1 MQNNL
6 SENNILGSDVFF
18 TLDSEEIILASSK
31 NTKENRLA
39 FAVMLK
45 FFQVEGRYPT
55 PSDVIQQTMINSLAM
70 QLDCCDMNLDNY
82 DWHNRSSKRF
92 RQEIRLLLDYRKA
105 NIEDSKKLIDWL
117 IEHSLPQVP
126 TLPQI
131 LEQAYQFCGN
141 QRLEPFKP
149 RQLDRYIATACSRF
163 ERKFFL
169 DISKQLSIATIKLI
183 NELLPKSDEIS
194 DNEEQNKED
203 SEESRLAIITLSC
216 LKKDIAGAKLK
227 NVSNEIDKLK
237 WLRRLSLPEKLN
249 SVPRKLKKKYYTRI
263 CAELPSEIR
272 KHQPQICYSTMAIFC
287 HVRCELITDNLITTL
302 IQLIHK
308 MRTSAE
314 ISTNKDILSEVRCVN
329 GKFDILYTLADTALA

>member
-1 MQNNL
+1 M
-6 SENNILGSDVFF
+6 
-18 TLDSEEIILASSK
+18 
-31 NTKENRLA
+31 
-39 FAVMLK
+39 
-45 FFQVEGRYPT
+45 VEKDKITY
-55 PSDVIQQTMINSLAM
+55 V
-70 QLDCCDMNLDNY
+70 
-82 DWHNRSSKRF
+82 
-92 RQEIRLLLDYRKA
+92 
-105 NIEDSKKLIDWL
+105 
-117 IEHSLPQVP
+117 
-126 TLPQI
+126 
-131 LEQAYQFCGN
+131 
-141 QRLEPFKP
+141 PFKIYLSSLLFNW
-149 RQLDRYIATACSRF
+149 QLG
-163 ERKFFL
+163 
-169 DISKQLSIATIKLI
+169 
-183 NELLPKSDEIS
+183 LPKSDEIS

-314 ISTNKDILSEVRCVN
+314 ISTNKDILSEVRY
-329 GKFDILYTLADTALA
+329 II